1 MASEEAKTKSKGG
14 CRFPTITT
22 MFLSLCMICFLP
34 PASGFFLRSCR
45 ISKTNA
51 ICKENNLKTIP
62 QDIPP
67 TATNLDLSKNLIENI
82 QASNV
87 TNLPVLSSLDLFHNH
102 IAQID
107 SDAFAGLISLRCLDL
122 NHNKLTH
129 LGDRVFNGLR
139 NLTELRLNT
148 NGIKVVS
155 PTAFQSLTRLKY
167 LDISH
172 NKLETIASLRLVL
185 QHMPQLHKLVVKG
198 NSLKSFHSWEL
209 TNRSLSLA
217 TLDLS
222 GNPLNDFR
230 ITADIFPNLTC
241 FTIGDPLSKAPMI
254 WDVGDKTFLKQVS
267 NLDISGLN
275 MALADTDALLQAV
288 NSSLKS
294 LSMNSMKLNLREL
307 INISCSIP
315 TMSTLELQ
323 SNNLKFISS
332 DFLKLCINVAELH
345 LEKNVVNKI
354 QEDAFS
360 SLGRLRTLS
369 LSHNRLSSVP
379 NATKNLQSLSKLD
392 LSYNRIKTVGCQDF
406 HNLTKL
412 VELNLQNN
420 SISALK
426 DCLFNNLV
434 RLQVLALQ
442 FNQIK
447 HLKGAFK
454 THLPKLQIMHL
465 NGNKLTAL
473 LPGEFGG
480 LESLLNLS
488 LHGNE
493 IAKLFNESFVGLTN
507 LLKLDLT
514 SNQIT
519 RQGLD
524 TGAFNALTNLLRL
537 DLSINHI
544 KYDDSMALR
553 ETPFGTLSSLEE
565 LLIPSQHY
573 RLKSHLPVNFLQ
585 GLTNLLRF
593 SARNIQV
600 IYLDKNTFKYTPR
613 LEKLDISSN
622 DLGTLSAELFSPL
635 QTLKSLY
642 ISRTQIRS
650 LDFLIDA
657 NLTKLEFLQ
666 ARLNQY
672 SVITEHVMN
681 SLPFLQYVDFENN
694 SFSCDCDN
702 AWFLNW
708 TITIKQTQVANAYN
722 FLCNY
727 PDDFKDKK
735 LLDFAITSCS
745 QDNGFICFVSTTSM
759 ILFVMVASFSYHF
772 MRWQLYSA
780 YYLFLSWLFD
790 TKQKNKQAPCQY
802 DAFISYNY
810 HDEPWVIGELLP
822 KLEGEQGW
830 RLCLHHRDFE
840 PGKPVIDNITD
851 AIYSSRKTICVIS
864 RRYLESE
871 WCSREVQTASF
882 RLFDEQEDVLILVFL
897 EDIPTYLLSP
907 YHRMRKLLKK
917 QTYLSWPRA
926 ADQPEV
932 FWEKLRKALQTG
944 NDPCEDNLLL
954 NVTQTQ

>member
-1 MASEEAKTKSKGG
+1 MLSNHENVRIVSVLALLCVTQKKGKSQTHPALDHKMASEEAKTKSKGG

-22 MFLSLCMICFLP
+22 VFLSLCMICFLP

-185 QHMPQLHKLVVKG
+185 QHMPQLYKLVVKG
-198 NSLKSFHSWEL
+198 NSLKNFHSWEL

-254 WDVGDKTFLKQVS
+254 WDVRDKTFLKQVS
-267 NLDISGLN
+267 SLDISGLN

-307 INISCSIP
+307 VNISCSIP

-332 DFLKLCINVAELH
+332 DFLKLCINVTELH
-345 LEKNVVNKI
+345 LEKNFVNKI

-426 DCLFNNLV
+426 DCLFNNL
-434 RLQVLALQ
+434 
-442 FNQIK
+442 
-447 HLKGAFK
+447 
-454 THLPKLQIMHL
+454 
-465 NGNKLTAL
+465 
-473 LPGEFGG
+473 
-480 LESLLNLS
+480 
-488 LHGNE
+488 
-493 IAKLFNESFVGLTN
+493 
-507 LLKLDLT
+507 
-514 SNQIT
+514 
-519 RQGLD
+519 
-524 TGAFNALTNLLRL
+524 
-537 DLSINHI
+537 
-544 KYDDSMALR
+544 
-553 ETPFGTLSSLEE
+553 
-565 LLIPSQHY
+565 
-573 RLKSHLPVNFLQ
+573 
-585 GLTNLLRF
+585 
-593 SARNIQV
+593 
-600 IYLDKNTFKYTPR
+600 
-613 LEKLDISSN
+613 DI
-622 DLGTLSAELFSPL
+622 
-635 QTLKSLY
+635 
-642 ISRTQIRS
+642 
-650 LDFLIDA
+650 
-657 NLTKLEFLQ
+657 
-666 ARLNQY
+666 
-672 SVITEHVMN
+672 
-681 SLPFLQYVDFENN
+681 
-694 SFSCDCDN
+694 
-702 AWFLNW
+702 
-708 TITIKQTQVANAYN
+708 
-722 FLCNY
+722 
-727 PDDFKDKK
+727 
-735 LLDFAITSCS
+735 
-745 QDNGFICFVSTTSM
+745 GFICFVSTTSM
-759 ILFVMVASFSYHF
+759 IVFVMVASFSYHF

-822 KLEGEQGW
+822 KLEGQQGW

-840 PGKPVIDNITD
+840 PGKPIIDNITD